1 MPTDNSTIKNSF
13 RAVKADILQIQGEL
27 MNIKAQQ
34 IQILEQIEKFASK
47 LSATPRKTAIAKKK
61 TSKKKVVKKKVSK
74 KRK

>member
-1 MPTDNSTIKNSF
+1 MPTDDSTIKNSF

-47 LSATPRKTAIAKKK
+47 LSATPKK
-61 TSKKKVVKKKVSK
+61 TIIAKKKVVKKKVSK